1 MKKNIFNFF
10 SKAIPIGVFLLGVG
24 TYTADAQTK
33 VYANNTTGS
42 NIHVDTPTEALNGN
56 ETFAKLNSYG
66 GVALNLGSYTGD
78 LTLNYTTPIAA
89 TEEYYLRLTTT
100 GNNLLGG
107 LLGGG
112 LGQLLSTV
120 VGGLVLGNHYMQ
132 VDLYNTSV
140 STTTPLLTALTNT
153 TYSNTL
159 DRMRI
164 VQDKAGHYYMRIK
177 SPSAY
182 NRVVLKDVTN
192 AVLLGVS
199 NSTNVYNG
207 FYFTGSTNCVDM
219 MTYYD
224 VSSNLLTLGVAGL
237 GTTGV
242 TNAQNAIDDSTTT
255 ASNIGMGVLSVA
267 GSVSQSF
274 ILPTTT
280 ANTKDI
286 QVMLHMGNPA
296 LLSVGIA
303 EGVFIE
309 AYNNGVL
316 VSSQQVN
323 SAFLGADLLG
333 LVNQG
338 QKILVRYK
346 PTGSY
351 DEVKVTVKG
360 LANVGIAKTVD
371 VYDVAI
377 VNSQPDVNQAV
388 CTVNGTFNLN
398 TIVPGYSA
406 SNTYKYYTYQ
416 GAEVTTPTTVK
427 PGSYLV
433 KGVTAAGYCANQ
445 YVYITATQTEQYTIT
460 GRANHSVAQ
469 GTSFTF
475 PQYTTDLPNVT
486 AANIKIYD
494 INGAQVTGPVS
505 FPQLGTYY
513 YTVKAINNAGT
524 CEVVKRLTVYVYD
537 QATCGFRYEKYHA
550 TNTTDW
556 GTVSLLGIPL
566 GAINDRAKAGDSD
579 LSTFATISNIV
590 SLVGIGTTY
599 QDLKFAAPVTAGTPV
614 TVKIGQTFSL
624 AQVIGGITVVGL
636 DASGNPIG
644 NLQSVGDAALLDL
657 LVGDNVFEYTFT
669 PTATNGSQPAYQG
682 VRVLLGSV
690 LGLANNM
697 NVYGAYINRNVP
709 VQDNTGNCTIDQNV
723 VVNGAVIPGNTQATL
738 TLNNTAQDVL
748 WGVQD
753 PGLGLAT
760 SLSSVLYPYQAVDN
774 NLDTYAVF
782 NTAVSVLNKQT
793 LTAKFKQVARPGD
806 EVRIIIGSQNI
817 GILNLN
823 LLADFKIQRYMGDAP
838 VGDLL
843 SNQDFSLVDLNVLG
857 LLGSNPSRKAI
868 IVSAI
873 DVPFDR
879 VEISHTKLAA
889 VQLLG
894 EYTYIYD
901 VAVIPN
907 LEFDNIISTGGRVDL
922 CLSQPLSIEKL
933 DNCTGYI
940 VSFAHKVTTAGVDSY
955 VDIPGSALTVVSDQ
969 NGVIKYT
976 LTQTYSSY
984 GDALYLK
991 IQSTRSGCPFGETQ
1005 YFNVKVEACESK
1017 TIVNPM
1023 IRSRMIHN

>member
-1 MKKNIFNFF
+1 MIKKISILKSLLLLFF
-10 SKAIPIGVFLLGVG
+10 MVIV
-24 TYTADAQTK
+24 TTALAQTK
-33 VYANNTTGS
+33 NLANSVTSNTSSNVLSPNYNIVEGQNEVLNTNNT
-42 NIHVDTPTEALNGN
+42 
-56 ETFAKLNSYG
+56 FATVKSKAGL
-66 GVALNLGSYTGD
+66 VAGLFGASGE
-78 LTLNYTTPIAA
+78 LTLNHTTQIPAN
-89 TEEYYLRLTTT
+89 TDYYLKLESD
-100 GNNLLGG
+100 GG
-107 LLGGG
+107 TLDGLVGGG
-112 LGQLLSTV
+112 LGQLVTGLLNNLLLGDHYFSVTV
-120 VGGLVLGNHYMQ
+120 SGGSNTFTAYTNTKYNETLDKARIVMDKNGKHYMKITPDFQ
-132 VDLYNTSV
+132 FNSIKLTDYNAG
-140 STTTPLLTALTNT
+140 LIGILTAVKST
-153 TYSNTL
+153 
-159 DRMRI
+159 RI
-164 VQDKAGHYYMRIK
+164 YE
-177 SPSAY
+177 
-182 NRVVLKDVTN
+182 
-192 AVLLGVS
+192 
-199 NSTNVYNG
+199 G
-207 FYFTGSTNCVDM
+207 FYYTGNSDCAEM

-224 VSSNLLTLGVAGL
+224 SSPGLLSLDLAGL
-237 GTTGV
+237 GATGV
-242 TNAQNAIDDSTTT
+242 KSPQFAIDNDTTT

-267 GSVSQSF
+267 GSISQSF

-280 ANTKDI
+280 DNTKDI
-286 QVMLHMGNPA
+286 QVMLHMANPA
-296 LLSVGIA
+296 LLSVGVA

-371 VYDVAI
+371 VYDVAV
-377 VNSQPDVNQAV
+377 VNSHPDVNQTV

-416 GAEVTTPTTVK
+416 GVEVTNPTAVK

-445 YVYITATQTEQYTIT
+445 YVYITATQTEQYFVT
-460 GRANHSVAQ
+460 GKSNYSVAQ
-469 GTSFTF
+469 GASLTFT
-475 PQYTTDLPNVT
+475 QYTTNLPNVS

-494 INGAQVTGPVS
+494 INGNVVNGPVS

-524 CEVVKRLTVYVYD
+524 CEVIKRLTVYVYD

-556 GTVSLLGIPL
+556 GTVTLLGIPL
-566 GAINDRAKAGDSD
+566 GAINDRSKAGDGD
-579 LSTFATISNIV
+579 LSSFATISNIV

-599 QDLKFAAPVTAGTPV
+599 QDLKFAAPVTGGTPV
-614 TVKIGQTFSL
+614 TIKIGQNFSL
-624 AQVIGGITVVGL
+624 TQVIGGITVIGL

-690 LGLANNM
+690 LGVANNM

-709 VQDNTGNCTIDQNV
+709 VQDNGSCTIDPNV
-723 VVNGAVIPGNTQATL
+723 VVKGAVIPGNTEATL

-748 WGVQD
+748 WGVED
-753 PGLGLAT
+753 PGLGVAT

-817 GILNLN
+817 GVLNLN
-823 LLADFKIQRYMGDAP
+823 LLADFKIQRYMGNAP

-843 SNQDFSLVDLNVLG
+843 TNQNFSLVDLNVLG

-868 IVSAI
+868 IISAI

-889 VQLLG
+889 VELLG

-901 VAVIPN
+901 VAVVPN
-907 LEFDNIISTGGRVDL
+907 LEFDNIINTDGSAAKICV
-922 CLSQPLSIEKL
+922 SQPLSIEKL
-933 DNCTGYI
+933 DSCTGYI

-955 VDIPGSALTVVSDQ
+955 VDIPGSALTIISDQ
-969 NGVIKYT
+969 NGIIKYA
-976 LTQTYSSY
+976 LTETYSSY

-991 IQSTRSGCPFGETQ
+991 IQSTRSECTFGDAQ
-1005 YFNVKVEACESK
+1005 YLKVKIAACNM
-1017 TIVNPM
+1017 IANPM
-1023 IRSRMIHN
+1023 IRTRLK